1 MEGEL
6 VFPLY
11 MEGDYKG
18 WRERERRGTDHDLL
32 RNVPERGGANQP
44 CIDAIQS
51 VKKENEYAFLN
62 LRD

>member
-1 MEGEL
+1 
-6 VFPLY
+6 
-11 MEGDYKG
+11 
-18 WRERERRGTDHDLL
+18 
-32 RNVPERGGANQP
+32 VPERGGANQP